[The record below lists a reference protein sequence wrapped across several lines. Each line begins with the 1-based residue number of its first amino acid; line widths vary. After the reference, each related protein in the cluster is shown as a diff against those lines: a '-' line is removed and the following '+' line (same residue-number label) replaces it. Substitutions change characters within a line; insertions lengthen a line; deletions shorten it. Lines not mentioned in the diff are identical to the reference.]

1 MKINL
6 KRTLLIACFILAALR
21 PAVFAAGEQSDGS
34 RSDQMKTYYDKAFE
48 YYLARDYQKAIEQ
61 WDLVL
66 KLDPYQVTAKNMID
80 EARGKMAKTTGS
92 VKPQFYKLVLKGSYG
107 EALLKL
113 EEMLASD
120 ATNPAYLKLQQR
132 LKKVKAVVEK
142 KPNESRSWT
151 LAVNGLAYY
160 ISETEDPYFAYDS
173 LRYAAELNPGEPR
186 FQALLSVID
195 QEKPDIRLNDTK
207 PENVGIL
214 DHKKDLALHYI
225 YDAKFYLAVKELQS
239 VLKLEPD
246 DVVALKRL
254 GSAHLQL
261 KDYAQ
266 AKSTWQKAL
275 RIAPEDEQLKE
286 YIDAL
291 DKMAPEE
298 VKPQRP
304 TRKGRKKARQEPA

>member
-1 MKINL
+1 MKRI
-6 KRTLLIACFILAALR
+6 LLISCFLLAALR
-21 PAVFAAGEQSDGS
+21 PPAFGAGEQADGS
-34 RSDQMKTYYDKAFE
+34 RSEQMTKHYDKAFE
-48 YYLARDYQKAIEQ
+48 YYLAKDYQKAIEQ

-80 EARGKMAKTTGS
+80 EARGKMDKTTDN
-92 VKPQFYKLVLKGSYG
+92 VKPQFYKLILKGGYG

-142 KPNESRSWT
+142 KPNDSRSWT
-151 LAVNGLAYY
+151 IAVNGLAYY

-173 LRYAAELNPGEPR
+173 LRYAAELNPGEAR
-186 FQALLSVID
+186 FRALLSVID
-195 QEKPDIRLNDTK
+195 EEKPEIRLNDTK
-207 PENVGIL
+207 PENVGIIG
-214 DHKKDLALHYI
+214 HKKDLALHYI
-225 YDAKFYLAVKELQS
+225 YDSKFYLAVKELQS
-239 VLKLEPD
+239 VLKLEPE

-254 GSAHLQL
+254 GSVHLQL

-298 VKPQRP
+298 AKPKRP
-304 TRKGRKKARQEPA
+304 ARKGRKKAVQEPG